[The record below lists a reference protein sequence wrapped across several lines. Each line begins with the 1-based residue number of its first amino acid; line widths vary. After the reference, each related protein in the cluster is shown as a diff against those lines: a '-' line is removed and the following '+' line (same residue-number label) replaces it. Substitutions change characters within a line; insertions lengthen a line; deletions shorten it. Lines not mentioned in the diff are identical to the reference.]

1 MAAFILAALGLLAAV
16 VAAGNAASVASC
28 TFEQKQARVNALA
41 DYQKGMRA
49 ARAAYF
55 RKTKHHPKKRA
66 AFVRK
71 QQQKLRALR
80 AAAACTVPALPP
92 SSSESCDFELAPSA
106 EALRNRPSASYPWR
120 GFGPLDPESAI
131 PTRGRVEAVMVF
143 VDFPNAPANVDA
155 AARASVYTR
164 DLLPWLQ
171 EASYGRFSLGVTVVP
186 RWFRMPKAGTE
197 YGAVQ
202 QISNADRYL
211 ADVVA
216 AIGGAVDLARY
227 QVVLVVPSSDASRF
241 LGVNYVRYPGRG
253 VAVPG
258 GEIRFGVLMDAV
270 LRGSDSAHAL
280 HRFLA
285 LLGGVLIDASPRPFG
300 PWDPGWA
307 VGTAL
312 GQGFPTVHPIAWHKW
327 MFRWIDPDQIT
338 CLRDAGQLEETLT
351 PNARAG
357 GKKMVVVPTGAST
370 AYVLEV
376 RRRLGYDRSV
386 CREGVLLYT
395 VDSQLRADQGAIEA
409 KSSGPGCSPDA
420 TPFDVGHTYDDSVV
434 KVEVLATDG
443 SAYRVRVTK
452 K

>member
-1 MAAFILAALGLLAAV
+1 MAAFILVALGLLAAV

-55 RKTKHHPKKRA
+55 RKTKHPKKRA

-80 AAAACTVPALPP
+80 AAAACTVPPLPP

-106 EALRNRPSASYPWR
+106 EGLRNRPFLSYPWR
-120 GFGPLDPESAI
+120 GYGPVDPESAI

-143 VDFPNAPANVDA
+143 VDFPNAPANVEA
-155 AARASVYTR
+155 AARASAYTR
-164 DLLPWLQ
+164 VLLPWLQ

-202 QISNADRYL
+202 QGSNSDRYM

-227 QVVLVVPSSDASRF
+227 QVVLVVPSSDASRL
-241 LGVNYVRYPGRG
+241 LGINYVRYPGRG

-258 GEIRFGVLMDAV
+258 GEVRFGVLMDAV
-270 LRGSDSAHAL
+270 LRASDSAHTL
-280 HRFLA
+280 HQFLA

-376 RRRLGYDRSV
+376 RRRLGYDRSI